1 MRQVGTTP
9 LKTMMK
15 SHPTR
20 RHALAALLL
29 GAFALVAPASTAQTK
44 DEGPSAIEII
54 DKVQGFYDKT
64 KTYKADFR
72 QKYKIRAY
80 NKVKRSEGNVI
91 FRKPGKM
98 SWRYGNGNRVVSNGK
113 TLKVYERDNKQ
124 MVVQSV
130 DKSQYPAALAFLTG
144 GGKLKKEFKLRKFK
158 TVKAGWIIEAKPKKA
173 TPAYTRVLLYID
185 RRTYHVRRVALVD
198 AQRNINR
205 FDFNK
210 AKVNVKVRKSEF
222 TFEPPKGTKVV
233 RP

>member
-1 MRQVGTTP
+1 MTKMTS
-9 LKTMMK
+9 K
-15 SHPTR
+15 PTR
-20 RHALAALLL
+20 RHAIALLL
-29 GAFALVAPASTAQTK
+29 FGALAVFAPASTAQAK
-44 DEGPSAIEII
+44 DEGPSAVAIIER
-54 DKVQGFYDKT
+54 VQNFYDKT

-80 NKVKRSEGNVI
+80 KKVKRSEGKVV

-113 TLKVYERDNKQ
+113 TLKVYERDNRQ
-124 MVVQSV
+124 MVVQAV

-158 TVKAGWIIEAKPKKA
+158 TVKAGWIIEAKPKKP

-205 FDFNK
+205 FDFGK
-210 AKVNVKVRKSEF
+210 AQVNLRVKKNEF
-222 TFEPPKGTKVV
+222 TFEPPKGTKIV